1 MKSFLIKV
9 MSFKRPPKL
18 VSKRSLI
25 IGICFLKPI
34 KRSSIPSQLITKLKS
49 STTQSSA
56 ISAPQNNN
64 SILRLSSVG
73 IN

>member
-34 KRSSIPSQLITKLKS
+34 KRSSIPSQQILKLSGNKKMS
-49 STTQSSA
+49 
-56 ISAPQNNN
+56 
-64 SILRLSSVG
+64 
-73 IN
+73 